1 MTTCITTAREC
12 ATTET
17 AAERA
22 ERLAL
27 RDAIER
33 AVLDREAECDRREPL
48 HIALARIAKA
58 TKRRVSAKGARRAI
72 RTLAEDEEST
82 PQDAFDFMET
92 DHADEVVEGVERGRV
107 RAMRWEVL

>member
-12 ATTET
+12 ATTES

-33 AVLDREAECDRREPL
+33 AVLDREAADHYARADPL
-48 HIALARIAKA
+48 HVALARIAA
-58 TKRRVSAKGARRAI
+58 TKG
-72 RTLAEDEEST
+72 
-82 PQDAFDFMET
+82 
-92 DHADEVVEGVERGRV
+92 RGNG
-107 RAMRWEVL
+107 

>member
-33 AVLDREAECDRREPL
+33 AVLDREAGECDRREPL
-48 HIALARIAKA
+48 HDALARIAKT
-58 TKRRVSAKGARRAI
+58 TKRTKGAK
-72 RTLAEDEEST
+72 
-82 PQDAFDFMET
+82 T
-92 DHADEVVEGVERGRV
+92 DG
-107 RAMRWEVL
+107 

>member
-1 MTTCITTAREC
+1 MTTCITPRREC

-33 AVLDREAECDRREPL
+33 AERLALRDAIERAVLDREAADHYARADPL
-48 HIALARIAKA
+48 HVALARIAA
-58 TKRRVSAKGARRAI
+58 TKG
-72 RTLAEDEEST
+72 
-82 PQDAFDFMET
+82 
-92 DHADEVVEGVERGRV
+92 RGNG
-107 RAMRWEVL
+107 

>member
-1 MTTCITTAREC
+1 MMTCITTAREC

-33 AVLDREAECDRREPL
+33 AVLDREAADHYARAEPL
-48 HIALARIAKA
+48 HVALARIAA
-58 TKRRVSAKGARRAI
+58 TK
-72 RTLAEDEEST
+72 
-82 PQDAFDFMET
+82 
-92 DHADEVVEGVERGRV
+92 GVRGDG
-107 RAMRWEVL
+107 

>member
-33 AVLDREAECDRREPL
+33 AVLDREAADHYARAEPL
-48 HIALARIAKA
+48 HVALARIAA
-58 TKRRVSAKGARRAI
+58 TK
-72 RTLAEDEEST
+72 
-82 PQDAFDFMET
+82 
-92 DHADEVVEGVERGRV
+92 GVRGNG
-107 RAMRWEVL
+107 

>member
-1 MTTCITTAREC
+1 METCITTAREC

-33 AVLDREAECDRREPL
+33 AVLDREAADHYARAEPL
-48 HIALARIAKA
+48 HVALARIAA
-58 TKRRVSAKGARRAI
+58 TKG
-72 RTLAEDEEST
+72 
-82 PQDAFDFMET
+82 
-92 DHADEVVEGVERGRV
+92 RGNG
-107 RAMRWEVL
+107 

>member
-17 AAERA
+17 ADERA

-33 AVLDREAECDRREPL
+33 AVLDREAADHYARAEPL
-48 HIALARIAKA
+48 HVALARIAA
-58 TKRRVSAKGARRAI
+58 TKG
-72 RTLAEDEEST
+72 
-82 PQDAFDFMET
+82 
-92 DHADEVVEGVERGRV
+92 RGNG
-107 RAMRWEVL
+107 

>member
-1 MTTCITTAREC
+1 MTTCITPRREC

-33 AVLDREAECDRREPL
+33 AVLDREAADHYARADPL
-48 HIALARIAKA
+48 HVALARIAA
-58 TKRRVSAKGARRAI
+58 TKG
-72 RTLAEDEEST
+72 
-82 PQDAFDFMET
+82 
-92 DHADEVVEGVERGRV
+92 RGNG
-107 RAMRWEVL
+107 

>member
-1 MTTCITTAREC
+1 MTTCITPRREC

-33 AVLDREAECDRREPL
+33 AVLDREAADHYARAEPL
-48 HIALARIAKA
+48 HVALARIAA
-58 TKRRVSAKGARRAI
+58 TKG
-72 RTLAEDEEST
+72 
-82 PQDAFDFMET
+82 
-92 DHADEVVEGVERGRV
+92 RGNG
-107 RAMRWEVL
+107 

>member
-33 AVLDREAECDRREPL
+33 AERLALRDAIERAVLDREAECDRREPL
-48 HIALARIAKA
+48 RDALARIAKA
-58 TKRRVSAKGARRAI
+58 TKRTKGAK
-72 RTLAEDEEST
+72 
-82 PQDAFDFMET
+82 T
-92 DHADEVVEGVERGRV
+92 DG
-107 RAMRWEVL
+107 

>member
-33 AVLDREAECDRREPL
+33 AVLDREAADHYARAEPL
-48 HIALARIAKA
+48 HVALARIAA
-58 TKRRVSAKGARRAI
+58 TK
-72 RTLAEDEEST
+72 
-82 PQDAFDFMET
+82 
-92 DHADEVVEGVERGRV
+92 GVRDNG
-107 RAMRWEVL
+107 

>member
-33 AVLDREAECDRREPL
+33 AVLDREAADHYARAEPL
-48 HIALARIAKA
+48 HVALARIAA
-58 TKRRVSAKGARRAI
+58 TKG
-72 RTLAEDEEST
+72 
-82 PQDAFDFMET
+82 
-92 DHADEVVEGVERGRV
+92 RGNG
-107 RAMRWEVL
+107 

>member
-12 ATTET
+12 ATKS
-17 AAERA
+17 ADERA

-48 HIALARIAKA
+48 HDALARIAA
-58 TKRRVSAKGARRAI
+58 TKG
-72 RTLAEDEEST
+72 
-82 PQDAFDFMET
+82 
-92 DHADEVVEGVERGRV
+92 RGNG
-107 RAMRWEVL
+107 